1 MPEMRVEA
9 STETLTLPSAVLTIN
24 VPGVAETTV
33 PRMWAGGSAAIA
45 VLTAVAATTSQKAR
59 ASAFVA
65 FEMAFIVVSLVTG
78 NPRCWAN
85 EVPADEQGVR
95 QHRRGCGTGLRSSS
109 LWRKYA
115 RDLLARRA
123 THGGSTT

>member
-9 STETLTLPSAVLTIN
+9 SIETLTLPSAVLTIN

-65 FEMAFIVVSLVTG
+65 FEMAFIVVSLVRG
-78 NPRCWAN
+78 NPRLLGQRSTRRRARGP
-85 EVPADEQGVR
+85 PASAGLR
-95 QHRRGCGTGLRSSS
+95 NGLRSSS

-115 RDLLARRA
+115 RD
-123 THGGSTT
+123 